1 MSSTLSPGAA
11 LLRGSRLFSLPTK
24 AVPQAP
30 GDISRLVKG
39 MAEQTTQP
47 FPTLQAIGSP
57 RATRDQGDWGL
68 KRPMPYQAT
77 NAKFNPLIRVYE
89 LDTVETVTDYGRA
102 TDHNMALQRWQ
113 AINTPITSQ
122 TNAEQRQHIV
132 GKSVFEE
139 AADIIHIEPT
149 KRHTLE
155 DKRWKFEGPWLA
167 GIPEGSFQNYVKKK
181 VRTRRQEF
189 REFLRAQLAADKN
202 ANAAADA
209 MDRGSDKPTTT
220 LTAAD
225 VTDEQLTEYLRSL
238 RHDRPLLFRLVG
250 KFLDLAPVE
259 PSDKIYQNLAR
270 STSSLSGGF
279 LSPLT
284 GLGDLASGAAAPSS
298 SGTPTAA
305 NRGHNSGNP
314 WAHDG
319 PPISHPSAGLS
330 YLRTAAFIDNH
341 PVYGP
346 QKAHPPIDAR
356 VLVPRSSVGSWSA
369 KLGVAGVATDSP
381 FGEAAYANTRHNP
394 TFNNN
399 RAIPALSVIDPTIYG
414 GAKIPVR
421 VAVAKI
427 NSHGRIIMTVAE
439 PEPESVLVMR
449 ELENKEKIYSQPS
462 RLQSTRADSQPRGA
476 ASGRFVLGR
485 PARSIGLNNN
495 NESMISSAQNYGL
508 N

>member
-11 LLRGSRLFSLPTK
+11 LLRNSRLFSLPTK
-24 AVPQAP
+24 PVPQAP

-39 MAEQTTQP
+39 MADRATQP

-57 RATRDQGDWGL
+57 KSSRSRGDWGL
-68 KRPMPYQAT
+68 KRPMPRQAS
-77 NAKFNPLIRVYE
+77 NAKVDPVIRVYE
-89 LDTVETVTDYGRA
+89 LDTVESVTDYARA
-102 TDHNMALQRWQ
+102 TDHHMALQRWQ
-113 AINTPITSQ
+113 TLNTPITSQ
-122 TNAEQRQHIV
+122 TDAEQKQHIA

-139 AADIIHIEPT
+139 AADIIHIDPT
-149 KRHTLE
+149 KRHTAE
-155 DKRWKFEGPWLA
+155 DKRWKFGGPWLA
-167 GIPEGSFQNYVKKK
+167 GVPEGSFQNYLKKN
-181 VRTRRQEF
+181 VRTRRPEF
-189 REFLRAQLAADKN
+189 REFLRTQLAADKN
-202 ANAAADA
+202 AAAVADA
-209 MDRGSDKPTTT
+209 IDRGSERPATT

-225 VTDEQLTEYLRSL
+225 ITDEQLTEYLRAL
-238 RHDRPLLFRLVG
+238 RHDRPLLYRLVG

-270 STSSLSGGF
+270 SSSSLSGGF

-284 GLGDLASGAAAPSS
+284 GLGDLSSGSGSLDAAAKSGA
-298 SGTPTAA
+298 
-305 NRGHNSGNP
+305 SGNP

-346 QKAHPPIDAR
+346 QKSHPPIDAR
-356 VLVPRSSVGSWSA
+356 VLMPRTSAGSWAA
-369 KLGVAGVATDSP
+369 KLGVAGIATDSP

-394 TFNNN
+394 TYNNNN
-399 RAIPALSVIDPTIYG
+399 RSIPALSVIDPNIYG

-427 NSHGRIIMTVAE
+427 NSQGRIMMTVAE
-439 PEPESVLVMR
+439 PDPESVLVMK
-449 ELENKEKIYSQPS
+449 ELENKEKIYRQPS

-485 PARSIGLNNN
+485 PARPIGLNNT
-495 NESMISSAQNYGL
+495 ESMISSAQNYGL